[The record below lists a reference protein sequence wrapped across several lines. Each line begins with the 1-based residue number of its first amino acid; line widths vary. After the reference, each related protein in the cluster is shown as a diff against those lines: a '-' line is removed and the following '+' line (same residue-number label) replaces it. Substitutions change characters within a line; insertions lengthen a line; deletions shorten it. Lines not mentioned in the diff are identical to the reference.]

1 MANNPNV
8 VIECLKFQNKD
19 EEGAPVVRKEKQE
32 LDGARP
38 TLKDLISK
46 DNPKALFR
54 VGKRQ
59 KDGFFYPTPP
69 IFLKIKT
76 NKKNL

>member
-19 EEGAPVVRKEKQE
+19 EEGGGVVVRKDKQE

-54 VGKRQ
+54 VGKENPQ
-59 KDGFFYPTPP
+59 SQPVYK
-69 IFLKIKT
+69 KT
-76 NKKNL
+76 QLD